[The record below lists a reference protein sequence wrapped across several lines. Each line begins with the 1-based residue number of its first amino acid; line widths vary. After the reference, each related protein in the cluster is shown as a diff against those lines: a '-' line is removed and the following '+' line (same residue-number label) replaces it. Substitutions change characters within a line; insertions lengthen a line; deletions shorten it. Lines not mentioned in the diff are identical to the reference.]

1 MTIMVGMAGLLWRL
15 RPTPLALAAILGGV
29 AVHVFAVV
37 LVRFPDSAPPSDSAA
52 RTPFVRWVDDSM
64 DDEQVREQARLFD
77 SAPFFVPTRWNVAS
91 DIDGMASL
99 EEQTE
104 LYSAFAPDLLI
115 DRTEA
120 PMVGLVARFRPS
132 VPDPL
137 RDTAMLRGTES
148 FAATQENVALIEA
161 RPVRLL
167 VEPVAGG
174 RAGSDDWRLD
184 LPADLAAAVPGG
196 LWETPVF
203 FLDITVTGLVGK
215 PVLARGSGNRELD
228 ARLLEHLAEPS
239 VTRRF
244 GAVYYRVTLVP

>member
-1 MTIMVGMAGLLWRL
+1 MKTAGAAGFLRRL
-15 RPTPLALAAILGGV
+15 RPTPLALAAILGGT
-29 AVHVFAVV
+29 AVHVFAIVM
-37 LVRFPDSAPPSDSAA
+37 VRFPDSAEPPASAVPM
-52 RTPFVRWVDDSM
+52 PFLRWVDDTM
-64 DDEQVREQARLFD
+64 DDEPVREQARLFD

-99 EEQTE
+99 EEQTV
-104 LYSAFAPDLLI
+104 LYSAFPADLLI

-120 PMVGLVARFRPS
+120 PMVGLLERFRPS
-132 VPDPL
+132 VPDLL
-137 RDTAMLRGTES
+137 RDLAILRSTES
-148 FAATQENVALIEA
+148 FAATEESASPIEA

-167 VEPVAGG
+167 VEPVARGT
-174 RAGSDDWRLD
+174 AGSDEWRMD
-184 LPADLAAAVPGG
+184 LPTDLAAAVPGG

-203 FLDITVTGLVGK
+203 FLDFTVTGLVGK

-244 GAVYYRVTLVP
+244 GAGYYRVTLVP